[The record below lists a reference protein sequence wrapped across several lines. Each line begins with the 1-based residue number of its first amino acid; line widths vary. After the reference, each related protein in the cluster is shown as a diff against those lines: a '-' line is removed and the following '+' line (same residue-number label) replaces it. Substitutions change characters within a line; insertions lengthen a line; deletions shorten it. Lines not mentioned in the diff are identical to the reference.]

1 MPGAFRK
8 LSSFL
13 GLVEDDGYYEE
24 EAVEATPVR
33 ENVRDFPVRQSVPST
48 SARPTVA
55 PVVAPVSEPEPA
67 ARIVT
72 VTLYSFDEAKRI
84 GQEFRSGHAV
94 LMNLLEL
101 EEGTRQR
108 VTDFSGGLA
117 MAGDGKL
124 ERVARGIL
132 LLTPANLDVRDMA
145 RASLANDGFL
155 NQG

>member
-24 EAVEATPVR
+24 DMVEETPVR
-33 ENVRDFPVRQSVPST
+33 ENVRDLPVRQSVTPS
-48 SARPTVA
+48 AVR
-55 PVVAPVSEPEPA
+55 PVVAPVATPEPEPA

-72 VTLYSFDEAKRI
+72 VTPFAFDEAQRI
-84 GQEFRSGHAV
+84 GQEFRTGHAV

-108 VTDFSGGLA
+108 ITDFAGGLA
-117 MAGDGKL
+117 MAGNGKL

-145 RASLANDGFL
+145 RASLANDVFL

>member
-24 EAVEATPVR
+24 DMIEETPAR
-33 ENVRDFPVRQSVPST
+33 ENVRDLPVRQPVTT
-48 SARPTVA
+48 SAVR
-55 PVVAPVSEPEPA
+55 PVVAPIAEPEPA

-84 GQEFRSGHAV
+84 GQEFRTGHAV

-108 VTDFSGGLA
+108 VTDFSTGLA